1 MGEGNGTVRKLL
13 PIAVLLL
20 GAAGCTAQQVYDST
34 QALRINDCQRL
45 AGAERDDCLA
55 RARMTYP
62 EHEQKA
68 R

>member
-1 MGEGNGTVRKLL
+1 MGERSDTVRGLL
-13 PIAVLLL
+13 LIAVSLL
-20 GAAGCTAQQVYDST
+20 GAVGCTAQQVYDST
-34 QALRINDCQRL
+34 QPLRLDDCQRL

-62 EHEQKA
+62 EHEQQA